1 MADSIEYL
9 RKFNMVS
16 VIVRM
21 LLAALGGFCVGYGRS
36 RKQRN
41 AGMRTYTLVS
51 IGAALTVLISMYEY
65 EMLCTQWSWISN
77 DVNIKFD
84 GTRFASQVISGI
96 GFLAAG
102 TILSV
107 SHQQISGLTS
117 AIGLFA
123 AAGMGIAAGAGF
135 YECVLAA
142 VLFIVIAMEGMQALE
157 VDFKRRLRNI
167 TVFVEFD
174 TIEDINSV
182 TDTIRMLGAKII
194 EMEFER
200 TEKSDGQNPS
210 AILIL
215 KLSKEQSS
223 HSALLS
229 SVAELPCVYGVR
241 ELIS

>member
-1 MADSIEYL
+1 MLEMIEYL
-9 RKFNMVS
+9 REFNLAS

-21 LLAALGGFCVGYGRS
+21 LLAALAGFSVGYGRS

-51 IGAALTVLISMYEY
+51 IGAALTILISMYEY
-65 EMLCTQWSWISN
+65 EMLSTHWAWVSN
-77 DVNIKFD
+77 DVDIKFD
-84 GTRFASQVISGI
+84 GTRFAAQVISGI
-96 GFLAAG
+96 GFLSAG

-123 AAGMGIAAGAGF
+123 AGGMGIAAGAGF

-142 VLFIVIAMEGMQALE
+142 VLFIVVSMEGMQTLE
-157 VDFKRRLRNI
+157 VSFKRRLRNI

-174 TIEDINSV
+174 SIEDIG
-182 TDTIRMLGAKII
+182 TISDVIQQLGAQIFELEI
-194 EMEFER
+194 ER
-200 TEKSDGQNPS
+200 TEAVDGQYPS
-210 AILIL
+210 AILSL
-215 KLSKEQSS
+215 KLAKGQSS
-223 HSALLS
+223 HSAMLS
-229 SVAELPCVYGVR
+229 SVAELPCVYAVR